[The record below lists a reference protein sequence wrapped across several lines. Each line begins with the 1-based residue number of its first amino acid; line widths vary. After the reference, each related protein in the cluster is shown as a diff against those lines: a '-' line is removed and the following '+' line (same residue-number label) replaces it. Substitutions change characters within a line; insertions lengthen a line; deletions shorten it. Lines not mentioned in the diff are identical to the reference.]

1 MRLPGAH
8 RVVKRTPKET
18 RIFWYAWRG
27 GPQIAVFIGPGDE
40 QAFDA
45 EKEGA
50 AALAGAWSDTAY
62 PQPSVTTFEGLA
74 AAFKA
79 STAFLNLA
87 PSTQT
92 LWRPAI
98 DKAIATF
105 GPTSLK
111 AMEAKGIRARI
122 KKWHAG
128 MAATPRAANIH
139 LQVLGRILEWG
150 VDEERLTRNA
160 ARGIAHLDEGP
171 GRAGILITADDM
183 AALCEHATPAF
194 VRLLKILLN
203 TGLRRADLVEL
214 TWSEIDYIAGHLVRP
229 TNKSGGKRHACPPLV
244 AELKAA
250 LGKRGRPEEAVCRR
264 DDGTAWPDGRDL
276 YKDFKALRAATVKA
290 LRKTAGETVDAERR
304 AALETQA
311 QELAAKH
318 LHDFRGT
325 YITFGYAGGASD
337 IDMEIRMGWAPG
349 EGAAMREIYASP
361 ALLARAAAARA
372 ITPARRRKAA

>member
-1 MRLPGAH
+1 VRLPGAH
-8 RVVKRTPKET
+8 RVVKRSDTGT

-27 GPQIAVFIGPGDE
+27 GPQIAAFTGASDAD
-40 QAFDA
+40 AFDSEA
-45 EKEGA
+45 AGAPALA
-50 AALAGAWSDTAY
+50 AAWADTAY
-62 PQPSVTTFEGLA
+62 PKPSATTFEGLA

-79 STAFLNLA
+79 SPAFLKLA
-87 PSTQT
+87 PSTQA

-98 DKAIATF
+98 DRTVATF

-122 KKWHAG
+122 KLWHAG
-128 MAATPRAANIH
+128 MADTPRAANIH

-171 GRAGILITADDM
+171 GRAGILITAGDM

-194 VRLLKILLN
+194 ARLLNILLH

-214 TWSEIDYIAGHLVRP
+214 IWAEIDYTAGHLVRP
-229 TNKSGGKRHACPPLV
+229 TNKSGGKRHACPPLT
-244 AELKAA
+244 ADLKAA
-250 LGKRGRPEEAVCRR
+250 LGKRGAPQDAVCRR
-264 DDGTAWPDGRDL
+264 DDGTAWPDGRRL
-276 YKDFKALRAATVKA
+276 YKAFEALRARTVKA
-290 LRKTAGETVDAERR
+290 LRKAALESAGTAHR
-304 AALETQA
+304 AALESQA
-311 QELAAKH
+311 EELGAKH

-325 YITFGYAGGASD
+325 YITFGYASGASD

-349 EGAAMREIYASP
+349 EGAAMRAIYASP
-361 ALLARAAAARA
+361 AQLARAAAARA